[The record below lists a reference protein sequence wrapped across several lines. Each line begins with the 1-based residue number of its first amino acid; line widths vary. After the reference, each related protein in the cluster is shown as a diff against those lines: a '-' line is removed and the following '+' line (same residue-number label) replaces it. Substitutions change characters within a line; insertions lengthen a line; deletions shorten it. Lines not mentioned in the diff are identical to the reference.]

1 MTYAGAPSLLGVNE
15 LFTLR
20 PHGLFLR
27 REALGAGY
35 RDVDLTRGV
44 RTGTLVRVRHGAYVP
59 ARAWAVLDEVARFRV
74 RGQAVLLT
82 HGDRVM
88 LSHTSAAAEHGLSLW
103 DVDLSR
109 VHVTRLDGESG
120 RHTHDVV
127 YHEGTSTPQDVLE
140 LRSGLVVAPVRAAL
154 EAASLHDVERGV
166 VIVDSLYHRGLGDP
180 DAVGRAYQ
188 RRSGHPFSRS
198 LQVVV
203 RVAREGAQSVGE
215 SRARMVFFVHGIP
228 EPQLQYVVR
237 DEDGEII
244 GICDLAWPQFGL
256 LGEFDGVQKYVRML
270 RPGQTTTD
278 AVLSEKVREDAI
290 REITGCRMIR
300 YTWEDLGRAER
311 MAARTRR
318 MLAAHGSR

>member
-1 MTYAGAPSLLGVNE
+1 MNI

-27 REALGAGY
+27 REALEAGY

-44 RTGTLVRVRHGAYVP
+44 RAGRLVRVRHGAYVP
-59 ARAWAVLDEVARFRV
+59 ARAWAALDEVGRFRV
-74 RGQAVLLT
+74 RGRAVLLT

-140 LRSGLVVAPVRAAL
+140 LGPGLVVTPVRAAL

-180 DAVGRAYQ
+180 DAVGRAYL
-188 RRSGHPFSRS
+188 RRAGHPFSRS

-203 RVAREGAQSVGE
+203 RVAREGAHSVGE
-215 SRARMVFFVHGIP
+215 SRARMVFFAHGIP

-237 DEDGEII
+237 DEDGQII
-244 GICDLAWPQFGL
+244 GICDLAWPRLGL
-256 LGEFDGVQKYVRML
+256 LGEFDGIQKYIRLL
-270 RPGQTTTD
+270 RPGQTTAD

-290 REITGCRMIR
+290 REVTGCRMIR
-300 YTWEDLGRAER
+300 YTWDDLSHAER

-318 MLAAHGSR
+318 MLAAQGLR